1 MRTSDRL
8 KSAPC
13 KLRVPAG
20 SISQTTLEN
29 YRLRHRH
36 VDAHVHS
43 QPVGSEFCTHTLHTK
58 LLSMHKEYRTCP
70 SDMSSFTIN
79 ESMVID
85 ISSAFRRLEDVDNP
99 DGCTKASRHKAFRR
113 RMVPLFGAAD
123 YEPRQ

>member
-36 VDAHVHS
+36 VDAHVHN
-43 QPVGSEFCTHTLHTK
+43 QPVGSEFCMHTLHTK
-58 LLSMHKEYRTCP
+58 LLCMHKEYRTCP

-99 DGCTKASRHKAFRR
+99 RRLHKSFAAQGVQTKDGAFVWGSR
-113 RMVPLFGAAD
+113 L
-123 YEPRQ
+123 